1 MLPSAPPDL
10 TTPSSLA
17 GLRGSLMRSSAFRL
31 TMTYTALFGLSVLLV
46 LAFIYWTTGQAISR
60 QTDDTITAEID
71 ALYQHYDTEG
81 LDGLVRTIE
90 ERTRAQTLAG
100 GLYLL
105 TDQDLQRIIGNVP
118 SWPMAAK
125 ASNGWLTFG
134 LTGRSDDAAFGR
146 GRTFVLPGGYRLLV
160 GRDMRALERFQS
172 LMVDTMA
179 WACAGTLILGV
190 VGGFAF
196 SRRVV
201 ARLETI
207 NSTAGQIMQGDI
219 THRVPLSGS
228 GDEFDRLAITLNAML
243 DQIEQLMAGIR
254 TVTNNIAHDLR
265 SPLTRMRSQLER
277 AMLSAEDAESL
288 RDTCAQVIGE
298 ADTLLATFNALLS
311 IAEAEAG
318 TRLSEA
324 VPVDLCALVEDVVD
338 LYGPLAEDAGLS
350 VTIQALASP
359 SPLFVTGSREL
370 LFQALSNI
378 IDNAIKYT
386 PAPGAIAVRMAED
399 TKGIILDVLDDGPG
413 VPADDRERV
422 LDRFVRLDVSRSTP
436 GNGLGLSLV
445 VAISRLHRSV
455 LSLHAGLGKSTERP
469 GLGVRLTF
477 PAPSPRQTTTP

>member
-1 MLPSAPPDL
+1 
-10 TTPSSLA
+10 
-17 GLRGSLMRSSAFRL
+17 MRSSAFRL
-31 TMTYTALFGLSVLLV
+31 TMTYTALFGLSVLVV
-46 LAFIYWTTGQAISR
+46 LAFIYWTTAQAISR

-81 LDGLVRTIE
+81 LDGLVHTIE
-90 ERTRAQTLAG
+90 ERTRSQTLAG

-105 TDQDLQRIIGNVP
+105 TDHGLNRITGNVT
-118 SWPMAAK
+118 SWPAAAK
-125 ASNGWLTFG
+125 SESGWLTFG
-134 LTGRSDDAAFGR
+134 LTGRSDEAAFGR
-146 GRTFVLPGGYRLLV
+146 GRTFLLPGGYRLLV

-179 WACAGTLILGV
+179 WGCAGTLILGV
-190 VGGFAF
+190 IGGFAF

-207 NSTAGQIMQGDI
+207 NGTAGQIMQGDI
-219 THRVPLSGS
+219 THRVPLSGR

-243 DQIEQLMAGIR
+243 DEIEQLMTGIR
-254 TVTNNIAHDLR
+254 TVTNSIAHDLR

-277 AMLSAEDAESL
+277 AVASAEDAESL
-288 RDTCAQVIGE
+288 RDTCAQVITE

-324 VPVDLCALVEDVVD
+324 VPVDLAALVEDVVD

-350 VTIQALASP
+350 LSIENTYTMP
-359 SPLFVTGSREL
+359 SPQVAGSREL

-386 PAPGAIAVRMAED
+386 PAPGAILVRVGQGAQGV
-399 TKGIILDVLDDGPG
+399 TLDVVDDGPG
-413 VPADDRERV
+413 IPPEDRSRV

-445 VAISRLHRSV
+445 VAIARLHRAS
-455 LSLHAGLGKSTERP
+455 LSLHSGLGASNERP
-469 GLGVRLTF
+469 GLGVRLQF
-477 PAPSPRQTTTP
+477 PLPQ